1 MIYAEPPP
9 GSVQLTPVASVLLFH
24 PDGRIL
30 LLQRAHH
37 KPFGSKWGLPCGK
50 LNDGETPID
59 GAIRELRE
67 ETGLHL
73 NPEDLATHDA
83 LYVGSVEAHFVY
95 HPFHVRLDLEP
106 LVIVNTAEHQEFA
119 WVGPLE
125 ALRLPLVDD
134 GAEALMRTF
143 RSLRRR

>member
-9 GSVQLTPVASVLLFH
+9 GSTQLTPVASVLLFR
-24 PDGRIL
+24 PDGRVL

-37 KPFGSKWGLPCGK
+37 KPFGNKWGLPCGK
-50 LNDGETPID
+50 LNDGETPLD

-67 ETGLHL
+67 ETGIHL
-73 NPEDLATHDA
+73 LPDDLTAHTA
-83 LYVGSVEAHFVY
+83 VCVGSADAYFSY
-95 HPFHVRLDLEP
+95 YPFHARLDLEA
-106 LVIVNTAEHQEFA
+106 LVTVNPAEHQDFA

-134 GAEALMRTF
+134 GAEALMRLF
-143 RSLRRR
+143 RSLRRL